1 MKLLYLILVATML
14 ALSAA
19 AQAPEDEST
28 MTREQREQHHEQRV
42 EERAVRHQNE
52 LKYMDSVVLSRN
64 YKFVPNSFQQEPA
77 GNMHQ
82 IYSVLYF
89 LSMRGDY
96 IDIDMPYLVGEV
108 PPYHLTIMNY
118 ITFDIQKYTAVQD
131 EDGWTVSFMSNLYST
146 NTYTFTFKIYSITR
160 EAVLTLASQMYPT
173 VTYNGTV
180 QAIY

>member
-1 MKLLYLILVATML
+1 MKHLYLILAATMI

-28 MTREQREQHHEQRV
+28 MTREQREQRHEQRV

-96 IDIDMPYLVGEV
+96 MDIDMPYIVGEV

-131 EDGWTVSFMSNLYST
+131 EDGWTVSFMSSLYST

>member
-1 MKLLYLILVATML
+1 
-14 ALSAA
+14 
-19 AQAPEDEST
+19 
-28 MTREQREQHHEQRV
+28 
-42 EERAVRHQNE
+42 
-52 LKYMDSVVLSRN
+52 
-64 YKFVPNSFQQEPA
+64 
-77 GNMHQ
+77 
-82 IYSVLYF
+82 
-89 LSMRGDY
+89 
-96 IDIDMPYLVGEV
+96 
-108 PPYHLTIMNY
+108 MNY